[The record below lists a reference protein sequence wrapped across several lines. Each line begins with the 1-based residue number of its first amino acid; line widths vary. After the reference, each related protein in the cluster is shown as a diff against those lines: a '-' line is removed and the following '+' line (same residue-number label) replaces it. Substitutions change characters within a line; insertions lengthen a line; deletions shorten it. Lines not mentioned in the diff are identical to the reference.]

1 MVAQQTLVIVS
12 GRSGSGKSS
21 ALHALEDLGYY
32 CVDNLPT
39 KLIPSLVA
47 EFHSTKGQENQF
59 DPEKLA
65 VGIDARSLRLDNAGF
80 RKMVYELSHFE
91 HMTTQII
98 FLDAD
103 DDTLI
108 RRFSETR
115 RKHPM
120 SNDNIPLIE
129 ALALEKQ
136 LLSPVITDET
146 MLIDTSNMSLHQLRA
161 EMGRLVQD
169 EEPKMALLIQ
179 SFGFKYGIPKDS
191 DLIFDVRCL
200 INPHWVPQLRALT
213 GQDQEIIDFL
223 EEDDRVQAMIHSISD
238 YLSNWLSDYAIN
250 NRRYLTVSIGCTG
263 GQHRSVFLAERI
275 QALFAKNW
283 SVQIRHRQ
291 L

>member
-98 FLDAD
+98 FQ
-103 DDTLI
+103 
-108 RRFSETR
+108 
-115 RKHPM
+115 KP
-120 SNDNIPLIE
+120 
-129 ALALEKQ
+129 
-136 LLSPVITDET
+136 
-146 MLIDTSNMSLHQLRA
+146 
-161 EMGRLVQD
+161 
-169 EEPKMALLIQ
+169 
-179 SFGFKYGIPKDS
+179 
-191 DLIFDVRCL
+191 
-200 INPHWVPQLRALT
+200 
-213 GQDQEIIDFL
+213 
-223 EEDDRVQAMIHSISD
+223 
-238 YLSNWLSDYAIN
+238 AI
-250 NRRYLTVSIGCTG
+250 TVSC
-263 GQHRSVFLAERI
+263 FE
-275 QALFAKNW
+275 
-283 SVQIRHRQ
+283 
-291 L
+291 